1 MAKLPGSWALPT
13 TIKNRLGQRSAG
25 KQRAMVA
32 EGHLLLVLHAAP
44 QAQESERRAV
54 FFWRSPSGQWQN
66 SGGQYGIKPL
76 VKHLQAYSDGETA
89 LSDAYGQAKS
99 AGDFFQLLEAI
110 APLRRASEN
119 LYSTLQAA
127 REGIPD
133 DPDLIDLRDWADEI
147 HRSLTLLYESTNN
160 AMNYNIARRAEEQT
174 ALSLAALTASDRLNI
189 IAALFLP
196 ITALASIFGMNLI
209 HGWETVP
216 GLAFW
221 SVLMVGMILGMGV
234 RYWVLKGR

>member
-1 MAKLPGSWALPT
+1 MSKFPSSWALPT

-54 FFWRSPSGQWQN
+54 FFWRSPSGQWQS
-66 SGGQYGIKPL
+66 SGGQYGLKPL
-76 VKHLQAYSDGETA
+76 IKHLQAYSDAENV
-89 LSDAYGQAKS
+89 LSDAYGEART
-99 AGDFFQLLEAI
+99 ATDFFQLLEAI
-110 APLRRASEN
+110 APLRRACEN
-119 LYSTLQAA
+119 LYGTLQVA

-133 DPDLIDLRDWADEI
+133 DGDLIDLRDWAYEI
-147 HRSLTLLYESTNN
+147 NRSLTLLYESTKN
-160 AMNYNIARRAEEQT
+160 AMDYNIARRAEEQT
-174 ALSLAALTASDRLNI
+174 ELSLAALVASDRLNI

-196 ITALASIFGMNLI
+196 VTALASIFGMNLI
-209 HGWETVP
+209 SGWETVP

-221 SVLMVGMILGMGV
+221 FVLIVGMILGIGV
-234 RYWVLKGR
+234 RHWVLKGR

>member
-1 MAKLPGSWALPT
+1 MSKLPSSWALPT

-44 QAQESERRAV
+44 QAHEPERRAV
-54 FFWRSPSGQWQN
+54 FFWRSPSGQWQSN
-66 SGGQYGIKPL
+66 GGQYGLKPL
-76 VKHLQAYSDGETA
+76 IKHLQAYSDAENV
-89 LSDAYGQAKS
+89 LSDAYAQAHS
-99 AGDFFQLLEAI
+99 AADFFQLLETM

-133 DPDLIDLRDWADEI
+133 DGDLIDLRDWAYEI
-147 HRSLTLLYESTNN
+147 NRSLTLLYESTKN
-160 AMNYNIARRAEEQT
+160 AMDYNIARRAEEQT
-174 ALSLAALTASDRLNI
+174 ELSLAALGASDRLNI

-196 ITALASIFGMNLI
+196 VTALASIFGMNLI
-209 HGWETVP
+209 NGWETVP

-221 SVLMVGMILGMGV
+221 LVLIVGMMLGIGV
-234 RYWVLKGR
+234 RHWVLKGR

>member
-1 MAKLPGSWALPT
+1 MSKLPSSWALPT

-44 QAQESERRAV
+44 QAQDSERRAV
-54 FFWRSPSGQWQN
+54 FFWRSPSGQWQS
-66 SGGQYGIKPL
+66 SGGQYGLKPL
-76 VKHLQAYSDGETA
+76 IKHLQAYSDAENT
-89 LSDAYGQAKS
+89 LSDAYAQAHS
-99 AGDFFQLLEAI
+99 AADFFQLLETM

-119 LYSTLQAA
+119 LYGTLQAA

-133 DPDLIDLRDWADEI
+133 DLDLIDVRDWAYEI
-147 HRSLTLLYESTNN
+147 NRSLALLYESTNN
-160 AMNYNIARRAEEQT
+160 AMNYSIARRAEEQT
-174 ALSLAALTASDRLNI
+174 ELSLAALGASDRLNI

-196 ITALASIFGMNLI
+196 VTALASIFGMNLI
-209 HGWETVP
+209 NGWETVP

-221 SVLMVGMILGMGV
+221 SVLIVGIMLGIGV
-234 RYWVLKGR
+234 RHWVLKGR